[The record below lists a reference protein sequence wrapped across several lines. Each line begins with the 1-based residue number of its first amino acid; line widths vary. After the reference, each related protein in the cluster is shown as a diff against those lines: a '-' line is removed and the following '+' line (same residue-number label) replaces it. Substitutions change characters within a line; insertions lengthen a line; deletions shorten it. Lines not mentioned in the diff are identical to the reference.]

1 MEQPRSLFVGTM
13 DLMIFILILKGDVFA
28 EGLKPIFYI
37 IPLIALA
44 WFGFGAWKNLF
55 ARPIR
60 E

>member
-1 MEQPRSLFVGTM
+1 M

-37 IPLIALA
+37 IPIIALA